1 MRVVRL
7 LGLERFI
14 LSLPQSG
21 VMQHDARRSSGAG
34 GCVLVTPGWVTPK
47 GAADYLQVSESTLY
61 ALRRAGDGP
70 SYAKRGQLVR
80 YSIADLDAWMRQNM
94 EDPNENE

>member
-1 MRVVRL
+1 MSEQKPISASRVIVPADRGE
-7 LGLERFI
+7 LG
-14 LSLPQSG
+14 G
-21 VMQHDARRSSGAG
+21 
-34 GCVLVTPGWVTPK
+34 VLVTPGWVTPK

-70 SYAKRGQLVR
+70 RYAKRGQLVR

-94 EDPNENE
+94 ENPNENE

>member
-1 MRVVRL
+1 M
-7 LGLERFI
+7 
-14 LSLPQSG
+14 
-21 VMQHDARRSSGAG
+21 
-34 GCVLVTPGWVTPK
+34 TPGWVTPK

-70 SYAKRGQLVR
+70 RYAKRGQLVR

-94 EDPNENE
+94 EDPNENEWGLGGRAPVCRGTRPPGEHD

>member
-1 MRVVRL
+1 MSEQTATGVSRVIVPADGGE
-7 LGLERFI
+7 LG
-14 LSLPQSG
+14 G
-21 VMQHDARRSSGAG
+21 
-34 GCVLVTPGWVTPK
+34 VLVTPGWVTPK

-70 SYAKRGQLVR
+70 RYAKRGQLVR

-94 EDPNENE
+94 ENPNENE

>member
-1 MRVVRL
+1 
-7 LGLERFI
+7 
-14 LSLPQSG
+14 
-21 VMQHDARRSSGAG
+21 MQRDAQRRGGAG
-34 GCVLVTPGWVTPK
+34 GRVLVTPGWVTPK

-70 SYAKRGQLVR
+70 RYAKRGQLVR

-94 EDPNENE
+94 ENSHEDE